1 MWDLMKIYRQRKR
14 GDPPFISLSDEM
26 SYAFSDYKKI
36 LGIAQTITVLLIVI
50 WCLSSLLS
58 GSFILAVA
66 GIVSSIFIFM
76 EQRKKFI
83 EWRSFFK
90 REFQIDN
97 RLLVFALDNDLR
109 NALFTYVKNDDELIV
124 RIKKDHGP
132 HITLYENLDKSLES
146 LFDLPLVDKKIDP
159 SYVTYYFALTIPERL
174 QVSSTPTDSLEFT
187 NDLNINLGYGVTYN
201 AVKCPHILIAG
212 GTGSGKSVFIS
223 FFILELMKQKATL
236 YLADPKN
243 SDLGSLSHYLGDHV
257 AVTSA
262 QIAKVTRLV
271 VEEMQKRY
279 DFMNDLEH
287 FQYGSSFLDHDFKPV
302 WLIFDE
308 MGAFTASGTDKKSK
322 ELVAEVM
329 ANIKQIILL
338 GRQAGCFIL
347 IAAQQM
353 SANTLGGSTELR
365 DNLGLRIALGANSS
379 EGYKMVFGSHV
390 PDTLLDV
397 SVKGSGL
404 LYMQGSGNETAQYY
418 ESPYVDMENFNFV
431 DELLKYKVAS
441 KYDLA

>member
-1 MWDLMKIYRQRKR
+1 MKIYRQRKR

-50 WCLSSLLS
+50 WLLSLLLS

-66 GIVSSIFIFM
+66 GIVSSILIFM

-146 LFDLPLVDKKIDP
+146 LFDLPLADKKIDP
-159 SYVTYYFALTIPERL
+159 SYVTYYFALTVPERL
-174 QVSSTPTDSLEFT
+174 QVSSTLTDSLEFT

-236 YLADPKN
+236 YIADPKN

-257 AVTSA
+257 AVTPP

-279 DFMNDLEH
+279 DYMNDPEH
-287 FQYGSSFLDHDFKPV
+287 FQYGSNFVDHDFKPV

-390 PDTLLDV
+390 PDTLPDV

-431 DELLKYKVAS
+431 DELLKYKVVS

>member
-1 MWDLMKIYRQRKR
+1 MYSLMRLYKQRER
-14 GDPPFISLSDEM
+14 GDPPFISLSDEQ
-26 SYAFSDYKKI
+26 SYAFVDYKKT
-36 LGIAQTITVLLIVI
+36 LGVSQTIIVLLIVI
-50 WCLSSLLS
+50 WLLSSLLS
-58 GSFILAVA
+58 GSFTLAVV
-66 GIVSSIFIFM
+66 GIVSSSLLFLK
-76 EQRKKFI
+76 QRELFGK
-83 EWRSFFK
+83 WREFFK
-90 REFQIDN
+90 REFYIDS
-97 RLLVFALDNDLR
+97 RILAFALENNLKD
-109 NALFTYVKNDDELIV
+109 ALFTYVQNDDELIV

-132 HITLYENLDKSLES
+132 HIIFYENLDKPLES
-146 LFDLPLVDKKIDP
+146 LFDLPLADKKIDP
-159 SYVTYYFALTIPERL
+159 SYVTYYFALTVPERL

-236 YLADPKN
+236 YIADPKN

-279 DFMNDLEH
+279 DFMNDPEH
-287 FQYGSSFLDHDFKPV
+287 FQYGSNFLDHDFKPV

-308 MGAFTASGTDKKSK
+308 MGAFTASGIDKKSK

-329 ANIKQIILL
+329 SNIKQIILL

-379 EGYKMVFGSHV
+379 EGFKMVFGSHV
-390 PDTLLDV
+390 PDTLPDV

-404 LYMQGSGNETAQYY
+404 LYLQGSGNETAQYY
-418 ESPYVDMENFNFV
+418 ESPYLDMENFNFV